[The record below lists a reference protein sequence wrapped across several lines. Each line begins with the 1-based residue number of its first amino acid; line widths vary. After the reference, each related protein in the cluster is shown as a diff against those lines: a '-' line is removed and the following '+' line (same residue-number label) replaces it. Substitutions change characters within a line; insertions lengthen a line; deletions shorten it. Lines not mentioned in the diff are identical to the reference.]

1 MRHED
6 RDHRRRLEHC
16 GPQGHPLVSDQD
28 ADVTLLAALDM
39 ADQDAAADGRV
50 APGRPLAVRDR
61 LAEGAAMRRRQVW
74 QALRRAEHATVTPIE
89 PPLPPPPAP
98 PPAPESV

>member
-1 MRHED
+1 
-6 RDHRRRLEHC
+6 
-16 GPQGHPLVSDQD
+16 
-28 ADVTLLAALDM
+28 M

-74 QALRRAEHATVTPIE
+74 QALRRAEHATITPIE
-89 PPLPPPPAP
+89 PAP
-98 PPAPESV
+98 VPEPTPAPESVHVGEWTATRTEPPGTCPK